1 MDQRLMLAL
10 DGMKLTIFYAGC
22 EAVFDGTTVIRE
34 IVLLNGIRDKCR
46 KFKDSDEWYV

>member
-1 MDQRLMLAL
+1 MLAL

-22 EAVFDGTTVIRE
+22 EAVFDGTTVSRE
-34 IVLLNGIRDKCR
+34 IVLLKGIRDKCR